1 MPASVINDS
10 ISNDLLLWKLSE
22 TETQLSNLLN
32 ISLSSKSKLDLIK
45 SSSQRRQFLGVQNL
59 LNLHK
64 IKNDM
69 LSYDDNGKPHL
80 LNNKFISISHSFD
93 YCGVIVSN
101 VKVGLDIEKFRSKIL
116 NISKKFVSESD
127 LGLIK
132 LNSIENV
139 TKVWSIKEAVFKAF
153 GHNEIDFKKNII
165 IKSVNKEFNKANV
178 LIFKNE
184 ISENY
189 SIEIFNFSEYIC
201 CIAKLND

>member
-1 MPASVINDS
+1 MPVSVINDS

-127 LGLIK
+127 LSLIK

-153 GHNEIDFKKNII
+153 GHNKIDFKKNII
-165 IKSVNKEFNKANV
+165 IKSVNKKFNKANV

-189 SIEIFNFSEYIC
+189 SIEIYNFSEYIC
-201 CIAKLND
+201 CVAKLND

>member
-32 ISLSSKSKLDLIK
+32 ISLNSKSKLDLIK

-93 YCGVIVSN
+93 YCGVIISN

-189 SIEIFNFSEYIC
+189 SIEIYNFSEYIC
-201 CIAKLND
+201 CVAKLND

>member
-165 IKSVNKEFNKANV
+165 IKSVNKEFTKANV

-189 SIEIFNFSEYIC
+189 SIEIYNFSEYIC
-201 CIAKLND
+201 CVAKLND

>member
-45 SSSQRRQFLGVQNL
+45 SSSQRKQFLGVQNL

-64 IKNDM
+64 IKNNM
-69 LSYDDNGKPHL
+69 LFYDDNGKPHL

-116 NISKKFVSESD
+116 NISKKFVSQSD

-165 IKSVNKEFNKANV
+165 IKSVNKEFTKANV

-189 SIEIFNFSEYIC
+189 SIEIYNFSEYIC
-201 CIAKLND
+201 CVAKLND

>member
-1 MPASVINDS
+1 MPVSVINDS

-64 IKNDM
+64 IKNNM
-69 LSYDDNGKPHL
+69 LFYDDNGKPHL

-116 NISKKFVSESD
+116 NISKKFVSQSD

-165 IKSVNKEFNKANV
+165 IKSVNKEFTKANV

>member
-64 IKNDM
+64 INNDM

-153 GHNEIDFKKNII
+153 GHNKIDFKKNII
-165 IKSVNKEFNKANV
+165 IKSVNEKFNKANV

-189 SIEIFNFSEYIC
+189 SIEIYNFSEYIC
-201 CIAKLND
+201 CVAKLND

>member
-127 LGLIK
+127 LSLIK

-165 IKSVNKEFNKANV
+165 IKSVNKEFTKANV

-189 SIEIFNFSEYIC
+189 SIEIYNFSEYIC
-201 CIAKLND
+201 CVAKLND

>member
-1 MPASVINDS
+1 MPVSVINDS

-45 SSSQRRQFLGVQNL
+45 SSSQRKQFLGVQNL

-101 VKVGLDIEKFRSKIL
+101 VKVGLDIEKLRSKIL

-153 GHNEIDFKKNII
+153 GHNKIDFKKNII
-165 IKSVNKEFNKANV
+165 IKSVNEKFNKANV

-189 SIEIFNFSEYIC
+189 SIEIYNFSEYIC
-201 CIAKLND
+201 CVAKLND

>member
-1 MPASVINDS
+1 MPVSVINDS

-69 LSYDDNGKPHL
+69 LFYDDNGKPHL

-127 LGLIK
+127 LSLIK

-189 SIEIFNFSEYIC
+189 SIEIYNFSEYIC
-201 CIAKLND
+201 CVAKLND

>member
-127 LGLIK
+127 LGLVK

-189 SIEIFNFSEYIC
+189 SIEIYNFSQSTF
-201 CIAKLND
+201 AVLLN

>member
-22 TETQLSNLLN
+22 TETQLSNLVN

-127 LGLIK
+127 LSLIK

-189 SIEIFNFSEYIC
+189 SIEIYNFSEYIC
-201 CIAKLND
+201 CVAKLND

>member
-22 TETQLSNLLN
+22 NETQLSNLVN
-32 ISLSSKSKLDLIK
+32 ISLSSKSKLDLMK

-69 LSYDDNGKPHL
+69 LFYDDNGKPHL

-127 LGLIK
+127 LSLIN

-153 GHNEIDFKKNII
+153 GHNKIDFKKNII
-165 IKSVNKEFNKANV
+165 IKSVNKKFNKANV

-189 SIEIFNFSEYIC
+189 SIEIYNFSEYIC
-201 CIAKLND
+201 CVAKLND

>member
-22 TETQLSNLLN
+22 TETQLSNLVN

-69 LSYDDNGKPHL
+69 LFYDDNGKPHL

-127 LGLIK
+127 LSLIN

-153 GHNEIDFKKNII
+153 GHNKIDFKKNII
-165 IKSVNKEFNKANV
+165 IKSVNEKFNKANV

-189 SIEIFNFSEYIC
+189 SIEIYNFSEYIC
-201 CIAKLND
+201 CVAKLND

>member
-1 MPASVINDS
+1 MPVSVINDS

-116 NISKKFVSESD
+116 NISKKFVSQSD

-189 SIEIFNFSEYIC
+189 SIEIYNFSEYIC
-201 CIAKLND
+201 CVAKLND

>member
-64 IKNDM
+64 IKNNM
-69 LSYDDNGKPHL
+69 LFYDDNGKPHL

-116 NISKKFVSESD
+116 NISKKFVSQSD

-165 IKSVNKEFNKANV
+165 IKSVNKEFTKANV

-189 SIEIFNFSEYIC
+189 SIEIYNFSEYIC
-201 CIAKLND
+201 CVAKLND

>member
-1 MPASVINDS
+1 MPVSVINDS

-116 NISKKFVSESD
+116 NISKKFVSQSD

-165 IKSVNKEFNKANV
+165 IKYVNKEFTKANV

-189 SIEIFNFSEYIC
+189 SIEIYNFSEYIC
-201 CIAKLND
+201 CVAKLND

>member
-1 MPASVINDS
+1 MPVSVINDS

-189 SIEIFNFSEYIC
+189 SIEIYNFSEYIC
-201 CIAKLND
+201 CVAKLND

>member
-1 MPASVINDS
+1 MPVSVINDS

-22 TETQLSNLLN
+22 TETQLSNLVN

-69 LSYDDNGKPHL
+69 LFYDDNGKPHL

-153 GHNEIDFKKNII
+153 GHNKIDFKKNII
-165 IKSVNKEFNKANV
+165 IKSVNEKFNKANV

-189 SIEIFNFSEYIC
+189 SIEIYNFSEYIC
-201 CIAKLND
+201 CVAKLND

>member
-1 MPASVINDS
+1 MPVSVINDS

-153 GHNEIDFKKNII
+153 GHNKIDFKKNII
-165 IKSVNKEFNKANV
+165 IKSVNEKFNKANV

-189 SIEIFNFSEYIC
+189 SIEIYNFSEYIC
-201 CIAKLND
+201 CVAKQND

>member
-45 SSSQRRQFLGVQNL
+45 SSSQRKQFLGVQNL

-189 SIEIFNFSEYIC
+189 SIEIYNFSEYIC
-201 CIAKLND
+201 CVAKLND

>member
-1 MPASVINDS
+1 MPVSVINDS

-116 NISKKFVSESD
+116 NISKKFVSQSD

-153 GHNEIDFKKNII
+153 GHNKIDFKKNII
-165 IKSVNKEFNKANV
+165 IKSVNKKFNKANV

-189 SIEIFNFSEYIC
+189 SIEIYNFSEYIC
-201 CIAKLND
+201 CVAKLND

>member
-1 MPASVINDS
+1 MPVSVINDS

-45 SSSQRRQFLGVQNL
+45 SSSQRKQFLGVQNL

-69 LSYDDNGKPHL
+69 LFYDDNGKPHL

-165 IKSVNKEFNKANV
+165 IKSVNKEFTKANV

-189 SIEIFNFSEYIC
+189 SIEIYNFSEYIC
-201 CIAKLND
+201 CVAKLND